1 MFDNGFSKYISSD
14 DLEDIRK
21 EIEKEEDRTYVG
33 PLKTRSELSVKVPV
47 LNFFFFE
54 DWAPGSTLLML
65 EIKFFR
71 PGKKKIKKT
80 GRK

>member
-1 MFDNGFSKYISSD
+1 MVDNGFSKYISSD

-47 LNFFFFE
+47 LNFFFE
-54 DWAPGSTLLML
+54 D
-65 EIKFFR
+65 
-71 PGKKKIKKT
+71 
-80 GRK
+80 